1 MGSLKL
7 WAAVDDEKNELGN
20 GEGSLKTLLPL
31 FGRSIFRLPKWLQSI
46 FNTFVQRHNP
56 RA

>member
-1 MGSLKL
+1 MMK
-7 WAAVDDEKNELGN
+7 KNELGN

-46 FNTFVQRHNP
+46 FNAFVQRHNP